1 MSKFTYNLSSVSDQN
16 GESEIIMRI
25 YVSRDLRFRIKSG
38 IRVSSKRWGKKNEI
52 NLPLIDGP
60 EREELIE
67 KRNRLKGLSDYLEGE
82 ILNQT
87 DKGTVTKEW
96 LEKRVVLFHKPA
108 RKKKEKAAAVPDTFF
123 SVFEEFLAV
132 HKISDVRRKNFRVL
146 FRSLQR
152 YELYKRLTGGRKFE
166 LSFDYLTAET
176 LGDIEDFISNE
187 PDMFRKYPEIYEAIP
202 YATRQS
208 IKTPKKETAKGKQ
221 ATASEPAPGKKA
233 KGEPNVRGLNTICDL
248 MTKLRTMVIWA
259 FDSGYSK
266 HNPFK
271 RYTVGECVY
280 GTPFYISNEE
290 RAKLYA
296 ADMGD
301 NVQLATQRDIFVFQ
315 CLIGCRVSDLYKMTR
330 RNIIE
335 GAIEYIP
342 RKTKEDRPIT
352 VRVPLSKTALEIVER
367 YRDDERES
375 LFPLIAEQKYNDYIK
390 TAFRRAGLDR
400 MVTIIDQRTR
410 QEVQKPICEVASSH
424 MARRS
429 FIGNIYKQVKDPNL
443 VGALSGHKEG
453 SKAFARYRNIDEDIK
468 KELIG
473 FLEQSNI

>member
-1 MSKFTYNLSSVSDQN
+1 MSKFNYNLSSVSDQN

-38 IRVSSKRWGKKNEI
+38 IRVSGKRWGKKNEI
-52 NLPLIDGP
+52 NLPLVDGP

-67 KRNRLKGLSDYLEGE
+67 KRNRLKALSDYLEGE

-87 DKGTVTKEW
+87 NRETITKEW
-96 LEKRVVLFHKPA
+96 LEKRVALFHKPV
-108 RKKKEKAAAVPDTFF
+108 RKKKAKVAAVPETFF
-123 SVFEEFLAV
+123 AIFEDFLAV
-132 HKISDVRRKNFRVL
+132 HKMSEVRRKNFRVL
-146 FRSLQR
+146 YRALRR
-152 YELYKRLTGGRKFE
+152 YELFKRLTGSRKFE
-166 LSFDYLTAET
+166 LTFDYLTAET

-187 PDMFRKYPEIYEAIP
+187 PEMFRKYPEIYDAIP
-202 YATRQS
+202 YASRQS
-208 IKTPKKETAKGKQ
+208 IKTPKREIKENE
-221 ATASEPAPGKKA
+221 EPASGKKA

-259 FDSGYSK
+259 FDSGYAK
-266 HNPFK
+266 INPFK

-290 RAKLYA
+290 RGRLYA

-301 NVQLATQRDIFVFQ
+301 NEQLVTQRDIFVFQ
-315 CLIGCRVSDLYKMTR
+315 CLIGCRVSDLYKMTS

-352 VRVPLSKTALEIVER
+352 VRVPLSKTAREIIER
-367 YRDDERES
+367 YRDDGRES

-390 TAFRRAGLDR
+390 MAFKRAGIDR

-410 QEVQKPICEVASSH
+410 QEIQKPISEVASSH

-453 SKAFARYRNIDEDIK
+453 SKAFARYRTIDEDIK

-473 FLEQSNI
+473 ILEE